1 MGFVYSV
8 ELTLICFTALPF
20 QFVGTYF
27 VLKSRLN
34 WYSESMK
41 SYNEGGFIVQETLE
55 NIKTVSSLNCQ
66 LRRSEEY
73 NSKIEKTNKDAKKFG
88 VYEGIG

>member
-8 ELTLICFTALPF
+8 ELTLICFTVLPCQLF
-20 QFVGTYF
+20 GTYF
-27 VLKSRLN
+27 VLRAKLN

-66 LRRSEEY
+66 VRRSEEY
-73 NSKIEKTNKDAKKFG
+73 NSKMDDSDKLAKNFVIK
-88 VYEGIG
+88 EGIG

>member
-1 MGFVYSV
+1 
-8 ELTLICFTALPF
+8 
-20 QFVGTYF
+20 
-27 VLKSRLN
+27 
-34 WYSESMK
+34 MK

-66 LRRSEEY
+66 VRRSEEY

>member
-8 ELTLICFTALPF
+8 ELTLICFTVLPCQLF
-20 QFVGTYF
+20 GTYF
-27 VLKSRLN
+27 VLRAKLN

-66 LRRSEEY
+66 VRRSEEY

>member
-66 LRRSEEY
+66 VRRSEEY
-73 NSKIEKTNKDAKKFG
+73 NSKMDDSDKLAKNFVIK
-88 VYEGIG
+88 EGIG